1 MQNLLKKVFGLNIF
15 SSIMFF
21 ILGLFLIFRAEG
33 TISLISSIIGIILI
47 LNGGFSLI
55 QYFRERTSNGF
66 RVELIYGIIAVIA
79 GFVLILNPEA
89 ILSVIPFI
97 LGIYFVGNGIMNLK
111 YAIDV
116 KSYTKNSSIVSFII
130 PILMILCGVLLI
142 ANPFGGVVT
151 VTKLIGIFLVVYSA
165 IDMINYFYI
174 RKGVKELEKIFRR
187 D

>member
-1 MQNLLKKVFGLNIF
+1 MNKLLKRVFGLNIIT
-15 SSIMFF
+15 SIVFL
-21 ILGLFLIFRAEG
+21 ILGMFLIFRAEG

-55 QYFRERTSNGF
+55 QYFRIRTASTF
-66 RVELIYGIIAVIA
+66 RVDLIYGIIAVIA

-116 KSYTKNSSIVSFII
+116 KNYRNNSSVVSFVS
-130 PILMILCGVLLI
+130 PILMILCGILLI

-151 VTKLIGIFLVVYSA
+151 VTKLIGIFLVVYSV
-165 IDMINYFYI
+165 IDIINYLCI
-174 RKGVKELEKIFRR
+174 HKGVKELEKLFYN